1 MLGLNDVI
9 GNDLA
14 DSFTSHRQHH
24 HRRSLKTVIRVH
36 RLTIVSQY
44 YRQIH
49 IGHLLS
55 RMYPGAGDISSS
67 LLTFKPD
74 DLILVID

>member
-1 MLGLNDVI
+1 MI

-14 DSFTSHRQHH
+14 DSFTSHRLHH

-36 RLTIVSQY
+36 RLTIESQY
-44 YRQIH
+44 YRHIH

-55 RMYPGAGDISSS
+55 RMYPGAGYISS
-67 LLTFKPD
+67 D
-74 DLILVID
+74 VHY